1 MAALVH
7 SLLSATTTCI
17 NTSTI
22 ALINPYSSSS
32 SSSSAF
38 PLHQLRLIP
47 SINHNTRTTTLNMSL
62 PTSQN
67 PVMPASQQKITIPN
81 NFGEKLV
88 GILHETGSVEIVI
101 LCHGFRS
108 AKEQDVMVNVAVAL
122 EKEGITAFRFDFAGN
137 GYMHSHIIDKQG
149 KCFLAINHRKPN
161 LTIDRL
167 QRESEGS
174 FQYGNY
180 WREAEDLRAVIQ
192 HFNGA
197 SRVTSAILGHSKGVL
212 NKKFQKASFLRSHI
226 FQLERGNVVLLYASK
241 YHDIH
246 TVVNVSGR
254 YNLEKGIEERL
265 GKDFI
270 ERTKKEGYL
279 DVENKKGEVLFRVT
293 EESLMDRL
301 NTKMHDACVQID
313 KNCRVLT
320 VHGSA
325 DEIIP
330 VEDAL
335 EFAKIIPN
343 HKLHIIEEANHVY
356 TKHQAE
362 LISVVLPFI
371 KGCLTKRS
379 DDIERDG

>member
-1 MAALVH
+1 MATLVH
-7 SLLSATTTCI
+7 SLLSVTTTCI
-17 NTSTI
+17 NTSTLT
-22 ALINPYSSSS
+22 LINPYYSSSSS

-62 PTSQN
+62 PSSQN

-108 AKEQDVMVNVAVAL
+108 TKEQDVMVNVAVAL

-137 GYMHSHIIDKQG
+137 G
-149 KCFLAINHRKPN
+149 
-161 LTIDRL
+161 
-167 QRESEGS
+167 ESEGS

-197 SRVTSAILGHSKGVL
+197 SRVTSAILGHSKG
-212 NKKFQKASFLRSHI
+212 
-226 FQLERGNVVLLYASK
+226 GNVVLLYASK

-371 KGCLTKRS
+371 KGLQQDVNTFLSCTFCNLTCKFIYS
-379 DDIERDG
+379 M

>member
-1 MAALVH
+1 MATLVH
-7 SLLSATTTCI
+7 SLLSVTTTCI
-17 NTSTI
+17 NTSTLT
-22 ALINPYSSSS
+22 LINPYYSSSSS

-62 PTSQN
+62 PSSQN

-108 AKEQDVMVNVAVAL
+108 TKEQDVMVNVAVAL

-137 GYMHSHIIDKQG
+137 G
-149 KCFLAINHRKPN
+149 
-161 LTIDRL
+161 
-167 QRESEGS
+167 ESEGS

-197 SRVTSAILGHSKGVL
+197 SRVTSAILGHSKG
-212 NKKFQKASFLRSHI
+212 
-226 FQLERGNVVLLYASK
+226 GNVVLLYASK

-371 KGCLTKRS
+371 KGA
-379 DDIERDG
+379 

>member
-67 PVMPASQQKITIPN
+67 PVNVSVMPASQQKITIPN

-108 AKEQDVMVNVAVAL
+108 AKDVMVNVAVAL

-137 GYMHSHIIDKQG
+137 G
-149 KCFLAINHRKPN
+149 
-161 LTIDRL
+161 
-167 QRESEGS
+167 ESEGS

-197 SRVTSAILGHSKGVL
+197 SRVTSAILGHSKG
-212 NKKFQKASFLRSHI
+212 
-226 FQLERGNVVLLYASK
+226 GNVVLLYASK

-371 KGCLTKRS
+371 KGA
-379 DDIERDG
+379 

>member
-1 MAALVH
+1 MATHRV
-7 SLLSATTTCI
+7 
-17 NTSTI
+17 
-22 ALINPYSSSS
+22 
-32 SSSSAF
+32 
-38 PLHQLRLIP
+38 
-47 SINHNTRTTTLNMSL
+47 TTTLNMSL
-62 PTSQN
+62 PASQN
-67 PVMPASQQKITIPN
+67 SVNVSVMPASQQKITIPN
-81 NFGEKLV
+81 KFGEKLV

-108 AKEQDVMVNVAVAL
+108 TKERDIMVNVVVAL

-137 GYMHSHIIDKQG
+137 G
-149 KCFLAINHRKPN
+149 
-161 LTIDRL
+161 
-167 QRESEGS
+167 ESEGS
-174 FQYGNY
+174 FQFGYY
-180 WREAEDLRAVIQ
+180 WREAKDLRAIIQ

-197 SRVTSAILGHSKGVL
+197 SRVTSAILGHSKG
-212 NKKFQKASFLRSHI
+212 
-226 FQLERGNVVLLYASK
+226 GNVVRLYASK

-246 TVVNVSGR
+246 TVVNVSGG
-254 YNLEKGIEERL
+254 YNLEKGIEEHF

-293 EESLMDRL
+293 EESLMDCL
-301 NTKMHDACVQID
+301 NTKMHDACLKID

-320 VHGSA
+320 IHGSA
-325 DEIIP
+325 DEIVP
-330 VEDAL
+330 VEDAS

-371 KGCLTKRS
+371 KGA
-379 DDIERDG
+379 

>member
-1 MAALVH
+1 MATLVH
-7 SLLSATTTCI
+7 SLLSVTTTCI

-22 ALINPYSSSS
+22 TLINPSSSSS

-38 PLHQLRLIP
+38 PLHQLGLIP

-67 PVMPASQQKITIPN
+67 PVMPALQQKITIPN

-88 GILHETGSVEIVI
+88 GVLHETGSVEIVI

-108 AKEQDVMVNVAVAL
+108 TKEQDVMVNVAVAL

-137 GYMHSHIIDKQG
+137 G
-149 KCFLAINHRKPN
+149 
-161 LTIDRL
+161 
-167 QRESEGS
+167 ESEGS

-197 SRVTSAILGHSKGVL
+197 SRVTSAILGHSKG
-212 NKKFQKASFLRSHI
+212 
-226 FQLERGNVVLLYASK
+226 GNVVLLYASK

-279 DVENKKGEVLFRVT
+279 DVKNKKGEVLFRVT

-371 KGCLTKRS
+371 KGA
-379 DDIERDG
+379 

>member
-1 MAALVH
+1 MATLVH
-7 SLLSATTTCI
+7 SLLSITTTCT

-22 ALINPYSSSS
+22 TLINPYSSS

-47 SINHNTRTTTLNMSL
+47 SINHNTRTTLNMSL

-137 GYMHSHIIDKQG
+137 GYMHNFK
-149 KCFLAINHRKPN
+149 
-161 LTIDRL
+161 
-167 QRESEGS
+167 ESEGS

-226 FQLERGNVVLLYASK
+226 FQLEGGNVVLLYASK

-335 EFAKIIPN
+335 EFAKIIAN

-371 KGCLTKRS
+371 KGCLTKRCH
-379 DDIERDG
+379 DIERDD